1 MIITLRILL
10 LLMLKQLL
18 YNLQT
23 YSSSTGFQLNEEYR
37 VSLGTLMELNSFG
50 KVKNANDGSAAYQL
64 LGYTRCSLAGDR
76 HLGKPQRPRRRHR
89 YVSVKNANDWESA
102 AYQYTVALAGHL
114 GVATVT
120 EDRTEMTQSLSEK
133 VHAVHV
139 SRKWLC
145 CTHE

>member
-1 MIITLRILL
+1 MLMI
-10 LLMLKQLL
+10 
-18 YNLQT
+18 
-23 YSSSTGFQLNEEYR
+23 
-37 VSLGTLMELNSFG
+37 
-50 KVKNANDGSAAYQL
+50 GSAAYQL
-64 LGYTRCSLAGDR
+64 LDYTRHSLADHR

-102 AYQYTVALAGHL
+102 AYQYTHTYTVALAGHL

-120 EDRTEMTQSLSEK
+120 EDWT
-133 VHAVHV
+133 AVHV